1 MAGSVILIGMPGCG
15 KSTCGVLAAKALCK
29 SFLDTDIL
37 IQERTGMPLQ
47 EIIETKGT
55 DFFAETEEAV
65 LSDLAA
71 YTNTVIATGG
81 SAVYYD
87 NAMRHL
93 KSIGRVVYLKVGF
106 EEMMC
111 RIKNI
116 KTRGILLAPGE
127 TMEDLVRRR
136 TVLYEKYADDVI
148 DCDGTDVEEVVSA
161 ICRTCI

>member
-47 EIIETKGT
+47 EIIEKKGP
-55 DFFAETEEAV
+55 DFFAETEENV
-65 LSDLAA
+65 LLSLDSCS
-71 YTNTVIATGG
+71 NTVIATGG
-81 SAVYYD
+81 SVVYYD
-87 NAMRHL
+87 NAMQHL
-93 KSIGRVVYLKVGF
+93 KSIGVTVYLKVSY
-106 EEMMC
+106 EEMMR

-127 TMEDLVRRR
+127 TMEDLFNRR
-136 TVLYEKYADDVI
+136 TVLYEKYADAVI
-148 DCDGTDVEEVVSA
+148 DCDGSDVEEVVSA